1 MNQLFEYNFEDV
13 EPKLLKK
20 GKGLKK
26 KNKYTL
32 KQAEALVGWIQH
44 NWSDKTTI
52 TLICSDTEEGT
63 KYAFDGIEITPF
75 SWGGQEKLL
84 FPDIEGQIL
93 QAPDSMISDPNKLI
107 LDINDQYKH
116 EPDVAEPTKE
126 SKSKLNLKLPSVVLP
141 FAKKK
146 NKLMNELI
154 EPEETDIYEEE
165 LEEQEE
171 IEELAVSPEEPEE
184 VEEIETVSEN
194 EEEVEE
200 IFDFEDEEEVENVQK
215 GDLSTS
221 SQNELVA
228 VNDSQVPPYM
238 PSQTPNYS
246 PQYQAPNVLQPVR
259 KHETVQLVTL
269 NEYCDLGEEI
279 ETSISQMV
287 EKLKPESLF
296 KFIGIPSTG
305 LTNTRIDEYRS
316 NHAMLRLAEV
326 KFENLREHYSRQI
339 ISFKAE
345 ALDRLRT
352 AVDVAW
358 KKPYD
363 LDVKKDKAEELSK
376 MEAEAEAKLN
386 EFVKR
391 QENNVNDKIK
401 KFEIEQEIDLKNFI
415 ARQEADKAVFIATE
429 KDRTQNLID
438 SKAESINADLL
449 ETKDKFI
456 DEEMYKMK
464 IEMNKNLFDGKQKI
478 KSELATELAKANDNV
493 WENALKFIQEIQD
506 EIEAKTPIWAAEI
519 KEFNSLEEQEHERMK
534 QTKELQLKEESIEIK
549 RLEAEM
555 NLKRMEEL
563 DHENKMLK
571 IKLETALSKNELL
584 AMEQDTKQVV
594 NGSNRVGALNLF
606 SKR

>member
-1 MNQLFEYNFEDV
+1 MNQRFEYNFEDV

-75 SWGGQEKLL
+75 SIGGQEKLL

-171 IEELAVSPEEPEE
+171 IEELVVSSEE
-184 VEEIETVSEN
+184 T
-194 EEEVEE
+194 EE

-221 SQNELVA
+221 SQNGLEA
-228 VNDSQVPPYM
+228 VNDPQVPPYIS
-238 PSQTPNYS
+238 SQTPNYS
-246 PQYQAPNVLQPVR
+246 PQYQAPNVLQPLR

-269 NEYCDLGEEI
+269 KEYCDLGEEI

-352 AVDVAW
+352 AVDIAW

-363 LDVKKDKAEELSK
+363 LDVKKNKAEELSK

>member
-1 MNQLFEYNFEDV
+1 MNQRFEYNFEDV

-75 SWGGQEKLL
+75 SIGGQEKLL

-171 IEELAVSPEEPEE
+171 IEELVVSSEETEE

-194 EEEVEE
+194 EEETEE

-221 SQNELVA
+221 SQNGLEA
-228 VNDSQVPPYM
+228 VNDPQVPPYIS
-238 PSQTPNYS
+238 SQTPNYS
-246 PQYQAPNVLQPVR
+246 PQYQAPNVLQPLR

-269 NEYCDLGEEI
+269 KEYCDLGEEI

-352 AVDVAW
+352 AVDIAW

-363 LDVKKDKAEELSK
+363 LDVKKNKAEELSK

-478 KSELATELAKANDNV
+478 KSEL
-493 WENALKFIQEIQD
+493 
-506 EIEAKTPIWAAEI
+506 
-519 KEFNSLEEQEHERMK
+519 
-534 QTKELQLKEESIEIK
+534 
-549 RLEAEM
+549 
-555 NLKRMEEL
+555 
-563 DHENKMLK
+563 
-571 IKLETALSKNELL
+571 
-584 AMEQDTKQVV
+584 
-594 NGSNRVGALNLF
+594 
-606 SKR
+606 

>member
-1 MNQLFEYNFEDV
+1 
-13 EPKLLKK
+13 
-20 GKGLKK
+20 
-26 KNKYTL
+26 
-32 KQAEALVGWIQH
+32 
-44 NWSDKTTI
+44 
-52 TLICSDTEEGT
+52 
-63 KYAFDGIEITPF
+63 
-75 SWGGQEKLL
+75 
-84 FPDIEGQIL
+84 
-93 QAPDSMISDPNKLI
+93 
-107 LDINDQYKH
+107 
-116 EPDVAEPTKE
+116 
-126 SKSKLNLKLPSVVLP
+126 
-141 FAKKK
+141 
-146 NKLMNELI
+146 MNELI

-171 IEELAVSPEEPEE
+171 IEELVVSSEETEE

-194 EEEVEE
+194 EEETEE

-221 SQNELVA
+221 SQNGLEA
-228 VNDSQVPPYM
+228 VNDPQVPPYIS
-238 PSQTPNYS
+238 SQTPNYS
-246 PQYQAPNVLQPVR
+246 PQYQAPNVLQPLR

-269 NEYCDLGEEI
+269 KEYCDLGEEI

-352 AVDVAW
+352 AVDIAW

-363 LDVKKDKAEELSK
+363 LDVKKNKAEELSK

>member
-1 MNQLFEYNFEDV
+1 MNQRFEYNFEDV

-44 NWSDKTTI
+44 NWGEKTTI
-52 TLICSDTEEGT
+52 TLVCSDVEEGT

-75 SWGGQEKLL
+75 SIGGQEKLL
-84 FPDIEGQIL
+84 FSDIEGQIL

-126 SKSKLNLKLPSVVLP
+126 TKSKINLKLPSVVLP
-141 FAKKK
+141 FSKKK
-146 NKLMNELI
+146 NKLMDELI
-154 EPEETDIYEEE
+154 EPEETDVYEEQ
-165 LEEQEE
+165 LE
-171 IEELAVSPEEPEE
+171 IEELDVSSEETEE
-184 VEEIETVSEN
+184 VEETEEIETVSID
-194 EEEVEE
+194 EEETEE
-200 IFDFEDEEEVENVQK
+200 IFDFEDEEEVENEHK
-215 GDLSTS
+215 KPMSTS
-221 SQNELVA
+221 SLGGVVA
-228 VNDSQVPPYM
+228 VNDPQSPPSMTSQ
-238 PSQTPNYS
+238 SANYS
-246 PQYQAPNVLQPVR
+246 PQYQAPNALQPVR

-269 NEYCDLGEEI
+269 KEYCDLGEEI

-352 AVDVAW
+352 AVDIAW

-363 LDVKKDKAEELSK
+363 LDVKKNKAEELSK

-438 SKAESINADLL
+438 SKAESINAELF

-584 AMEQDTKQVV
+584 AMEQDTNQVV